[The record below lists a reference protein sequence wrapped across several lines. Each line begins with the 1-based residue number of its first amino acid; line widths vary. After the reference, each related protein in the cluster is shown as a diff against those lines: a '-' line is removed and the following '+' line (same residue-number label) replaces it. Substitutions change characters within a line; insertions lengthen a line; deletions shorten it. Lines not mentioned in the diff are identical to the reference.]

1 MKISRI
7 LVVPA
12 IAASL
17 ALALSGCFGSILG
30 GGSNG
35 GTTGGT
41 TDTTST
47 DVTGTSWS
55 GTDSAGDFTVLE
67 FQADGTV
74 GVTYNDN
81 TYDDAGDTWSQS
93 GSTVTAVIFI
103 DSDRGNATYTGNVSG
118 TTLDMSAVTDNGEGW
133 TVTLTKD

>member
-17 ALALSGCFGSILG
+17 ALALTGCFGSIIG
-30 GGSNG
+30 GGSTG

-41 TDTTST
+41 TDTSV

-55 GTDSAGDFTVLE
+55 GTDSAGDFTILE

-74 GVTYNDN
+74 AVTYNDN
-81 TYDDAGDTWSQS
+81 AYDDAGDTWSQN

-118 TTLDMSAVTDNGEGW
+118 TTLDMSAVTENAETW